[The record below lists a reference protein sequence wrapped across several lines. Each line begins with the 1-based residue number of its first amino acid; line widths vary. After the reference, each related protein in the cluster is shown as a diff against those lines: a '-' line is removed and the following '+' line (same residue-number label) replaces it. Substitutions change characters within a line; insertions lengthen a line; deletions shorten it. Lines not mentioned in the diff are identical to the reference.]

1 MRRSVLSLLAVA
13 VSGLV
18 FFGTG
23 ERVFACEP
31 GAEADSYVRYTDQ
44 FGVAPLPLDDSALAA
59 LTAELEGRVALSSGE
74 DVNSIRIE
82 QTGSDESTSLMV
94 ALALAA
100 PVFTAASVGIFALRN
115 RRH

>member
-18 FFGTG
+18 FFGAG

-31 GAEADSYVRYTDQ
+31 GAEGDGYVRYADQ
-44 FGVAPLPLDDSALAA
+44 LGVAPLPLDDSSLSA

-74 DVNSIRIE
+74 EVSAIRVE

-100 PVFTAASVGIFALRN
+100 PIFTAASVGIFALRN
-115 RRH
+115 RRR